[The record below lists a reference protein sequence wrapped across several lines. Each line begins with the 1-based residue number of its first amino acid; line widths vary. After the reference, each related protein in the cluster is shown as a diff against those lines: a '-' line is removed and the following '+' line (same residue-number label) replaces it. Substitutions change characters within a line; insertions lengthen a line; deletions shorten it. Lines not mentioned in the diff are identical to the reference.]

1 MPKVPMLRSIP
12 LFAMLLCGACVS
24 APPIVS
30 TPSACSTLLPADW
43 LTGVAGAPLPD
54 GDTVADWIAALDA
67 QTGKLDVANDR
78 YRAAVGIV
86 GRCEERDKAA
96 VKASRPKFL
105 GLF

>member
-1 MPKVPMLRSIP
+1 MRKALILAP
-12 LFAMLLCGACVS
+12 LLLAGCIG
-24 APPIVS
+24 APPIIS
-30 TPSACSTLLPADW
+30 APSACSTLLPEEW
-43 LTGVAGAPLPD
+43 LKGVLSAPLPD
-54 GDTVADWIAALDA
+54 GETVGDWIAFSDL
-67 QTGKLDVANDR
+67 QTGQLDKSNDR